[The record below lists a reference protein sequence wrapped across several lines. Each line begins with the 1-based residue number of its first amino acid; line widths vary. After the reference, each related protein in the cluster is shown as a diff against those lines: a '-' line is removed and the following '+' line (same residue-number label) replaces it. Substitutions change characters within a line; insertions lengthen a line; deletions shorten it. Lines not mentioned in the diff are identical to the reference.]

1 MDIIKVGAKGSPYNY
16 IDEVKKNLLASGST
30 ELQAL
35 QGGIPNALRA
45 AELLIKLGYA
55 QLNKLET
62 SLVEDGKNNEKFS
75 GTAKVVIKLS
85 KASTFDKA
93 SKDYENSRASRG
105 K

>member
-1 MDIIKVGAKGSPYNY
+1 MDIIKVGSRGNPYSY
-16 IDEVKKNLLASGST
+16 IDEVKKNLSANGST

-35 QGGIPNALRA
+35 QGGIPNALRV

-55 QLNKLET
+55 QLQKFET

-75 GTAKVVIKLS
+75 GTAKVALKLA

-93 SKDYENSRASRG
+93 SSDFENSRANKG